1 MDLEIESTKIAI
13 FTSLEIL
20 RSSGSCPNIDF
31 ITKERLERP
40 PFPFIHAL
48 VTIYCRHLSFAS
60 GLYDEAEFE
69 VHNVTSRQDKIRFL
83 FKILACAAKVTKE
96 RVDVYVSPANILG
109 GQEVAATLILL
120 RCLAKASKVSPA
132 LSASFAD
139 EIVKTGVSDLYKK
152 SVHARNMIIRI
163 QAIIRGRFTR
173 RKQVQNRKNFNS
185 TEGANTA
192 DKLHITKCKSALEL
206 DPKGREN
213 ASIKEPISPDT
224 SDDECERDDTQI
236 SKGAI
241 ASCNEMHTTS
251 SPLPRALAALDMDD
265 KCATV
270 RKLKR
275 EEIGKLL
282 FNANDATSS
291 SEGLVQATTL
301 VIPAATITTLESTIN
316 LPVNV
321 KKVKKCKVVN
331 GIVTFQT
338 LEVREALQEEEERKV
353 KIKTMQE
360 MEAECKRKLRR
371 LKEREAKLE
380 GRIEETKQK
389 EELLQMHDVRV
400 KRLAEN
406 LRKQQEKVKEDG
418 IRQAIELDKLRL
430 ETSCRPHEVRDPP
443 DPISRDFHFSED
455 LLKQA
460 CGNPTITDLRLALE
474 RKQRSLMKRN
484 ERMVKAE
491 KDLRQRIAE
500 FEESKASALQEQS
513 ENAKFQ
519 GNVAPVLPVQKKKKK
534 QTHNEKD
541 KSADSEHNAASIL
554 DVVTETYRRRQAF
567 VPATV
572 PDELKQKHASLSSL
586 PSKDLNKERPPVSH
600 LAIPI
605 SNCTLLSTITEE
617 ADAKKSPMRGRKTL
631 PRSLVSYSN
640 NRQNYVALGM

>member
-1 MDLEIESTKIAI
+1 MDLEIESTKMAI

-20 RSSGSCPNIDF
+20 RSSGSCLNIDF

-69 VHNVTSRQDKIRFL
+69 VHNIKSRQDKIRFL
-83 FKILACAAKVTKE
+83 FKILACVAKVTKE

-109 GQEVAATLILL
+109 GQEVAATHILL
-120 RCLAKASKVSPA
+120 RCLAKASKISPA

-152 SVHARNMIIRI
+152 SVKARNSIIRI
-163 QAIIRGRFTR
+163 QAIIRGRCAR
-173 RKQVQNRKNFNS
+173 RKQVQNRKDFNS
-185 TEGANTA
+185 TESANAA
-192 DKLHITKCKSALEL
+192 DELHITKCNLALEL
-206 DPKGREN
+206 DSKLREN

-224 SDDECERDDTQI
+224 SDDECESDDTQI

-241 ASCNEMHTTS
+241 TLCNKMHNIS
-251 SPLPRALAALDMDD
+251 SPMPRSCAALDKDE
-265 KCATV
+265 KF
-270 RKLKR
+270 
-275 EEIGKLL
+275 IGK
-282 FNANDATSS
+282 DATSS
-291 SEGLVQATTL
+291 SEGLV
-301 VIPAATITTLESTIN
+301 VNPAPTITTLETTIN

-321 KKVKKCKVVN
+321 KKVKKLKVVN
-331 GIVTFQT
+331 GIVTCQT

-353 KIKTMQE
+353 KIKTIQE
-360 MEAECKRKLRR
+360 MEVEFKRKLRR

-406 LRKQQEKVKEDG
+406 LRKQQDKVKHDG

-430 ETSCRPHEVRDPP
+430 ETSCRPHEARDPP
-443 DPISRDFHFSED
+443 DPISRDFQFGED

-474 RKQRSLMKRN
+474 RKERSLTKRN
-484 ERMVKAE
+484 ERMIKAE

-500 FEESKASALQEQS
+500 FEESKSSALQEQY
-513 ENAKFQ
+513 ETNAKFQ
-519 GNVAPVLPVQKKKKK
+519 ANVAPAIPVQKKKKK
-534 QTHNEKD
+534 QEQNEKH
-541 KSADSEHNAASIL
+541 KSVDSEHNVASML
-554 DVVTETYRRRQAF
+554 DLVTETNRRRQAF

-572 PDELKQKHASLSSL
+572 PDGLTRLSKSL
-586 PSKDLNKERPPVSH
+586 PSTDLKKDRPPVSH

-605 SNCTLLSTITEE
+605 SKCALLSTITEE
-617 ADAKKSPMRGRKTL
+617 GDVKKSPMRGRKTL